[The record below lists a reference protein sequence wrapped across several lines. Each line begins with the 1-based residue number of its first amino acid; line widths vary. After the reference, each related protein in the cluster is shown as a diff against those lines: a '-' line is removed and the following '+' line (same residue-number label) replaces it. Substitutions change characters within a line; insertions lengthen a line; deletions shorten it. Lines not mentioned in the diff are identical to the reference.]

1 MRGYLL
7 DVNVLIAL
15 FDPLHPHHDAAHAW
29 FAENRA
35 QGWATCA
42 ATIKGCVRVMSSPAY
57 PSRVPLAQAV
67 EMLRALCAA
76 PDHHYWPLSPALS
89 DAALIQPELIPGP
102 KQITDVHLLATA
114 IQHQGQLVT
123 FDRTIAWRAVIG
135 AKHSD
140 LILPPATAS

>member
-1 MRGYLL
+1 MLGYLL

-42 ATIKGCVRVMSSPAY
+42 TTVNGCIRVMSSPAY

-67 EMLRALCAA
+67 EMLRTLCAA
-76 PDHHYWPLSPALS
+76 PDHHYWPLAPALT
-89 DAALIQPELIPGP
+89 DATLIHPEQIPGP

-114 IQHQGQLVT
+114 LQHQGKLVT
-123 FDRTIAWRAVIG
+123 FDRTIAWRAVVS
-135 AKHSD
+135 AKQSD
-140 LILPPATAS
+140 LVLPAIVEA